1 MKLNKEYIFNLLTLI
16 PKGKV
21 VTYKELAIKCGNEGL
36 VRAIGNLLHTNVEK
50 FKYPCYKVVSSKG
63 KLSSNYKFGGITE
76 QARLLRL
83 EGIEV
88 INNKVDLK
96 KYLFR
101 FNKED

>member
-21 VTYKELAIKCGNEGL
+21 VTYKELAIKCGNKGL

-76 QARLLRL
+76 QERLLRL

>member
-21 VTYKELAIKCGNEGL
+21 VTYKELAIKCGNKGL

-63 KLSSNYKFGGITE
+63 MLSSNYKFGGITE
-76 QARLLRL
+76 QERLLRL